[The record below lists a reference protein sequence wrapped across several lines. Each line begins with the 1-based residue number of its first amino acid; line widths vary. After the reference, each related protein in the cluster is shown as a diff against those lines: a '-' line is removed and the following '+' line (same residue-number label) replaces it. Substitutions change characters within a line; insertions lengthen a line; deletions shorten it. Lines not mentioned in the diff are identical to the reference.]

1 MDETALCGTVY
12 KISWF
17 SEVRRLKSWILAII
31 PNGNQFFFEQWHYIY
46 GVFLRGQT
54 EKDSA
59 NMGSHAEIHLIF
71 MLCISMC

>member
-1 MDETALCGTVY
+1 MDEAALCCTVY

-46 GVFLRGQT
+46 GVFLRG
-54 EKDSA
+54 
-59 NMGSHAEIHLIF
+59 
-71 MLCISMC
+71 